1 MAASQWHKS
10 VVRCPHQRRSVVS
23 SMKNV
28 RTAATSVPALVHAV
42 RILRYLAL
50 RKSTGVTVIAH
61 DTGISASSCFNIL
74 RTLTGQGLIKFN
86 QKTKTYSLGVG
97 VAEIAA
103 GLFGGGTLK
112 AIRPSLDRIAS
123 EYGVL
128 LAIWHITIE
137 EHLVLIDRIFPETP
151 ARVELQLAQR
161 LPAFA
166 GAVGRSIA
174 AVQPVSD
181 DLLRKRFKEIRW
193 QKPITF
199 DAYRAGVQRT
209 RLDGYAIDEGNLIRG
224 VKSVAVALRGPNGP
238 RLGISAVTFADQV
251 SQPKLKRLGA
261 ELYSVVTAY
270 STRRGWIKR

>member
-1 MAASQWHKS
+1 
-10 VVRCPHQRRSVVS
+10 
-23 SMKNV
+23 MKDV

-42 RILRYLAL
+42 RILRYLAK

-112 AIRPSLDRIAS
+112 AIRPSLDRIAN

-128 LAIWHITIE
+128 LAVWHITIE
-137 EHLVLIDRIFPETP
+137 EHLVLIDRIFPEMP

-174 AVQPVSD
+174 AVQTVSD

-199 DAYRAGVQRT
+199 DAYRTGVQRA

-224 VKSVAVALRGPNGP
+224 VKSVAVALRGPTGP
-238 RLGISAVTFADQV
+238 RLGISAVTIADQL

-270 STRRGWIKR
+270 SSRRGWIKR